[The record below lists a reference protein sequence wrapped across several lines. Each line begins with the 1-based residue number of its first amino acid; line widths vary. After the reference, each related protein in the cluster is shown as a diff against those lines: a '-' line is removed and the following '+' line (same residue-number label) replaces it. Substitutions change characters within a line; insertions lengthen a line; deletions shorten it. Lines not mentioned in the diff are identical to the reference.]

1 MKVAMQASE
10 QRDQRRLKWTIRLV
24 SLVVVLVIWQW
35 WGSRPGMFA
44 IAPPSKVVPQLAEV
58 LGSGELLSAAV
69 GTFIE
74 LTLGYLL
81 AVLVGVGI
89 GALLGLST
97 WAYHTLEPLVTAL
110 YAAPMIA
117 LLPIIGIYLG
127 FDLSARIF
135 VVFSWSVFVVTV
147 NTMTGINAV
156 PTQLVDMARSY
167 NASRRQIVRAI
178 ILPAA
183 LPNILTGL
191 RLALGQAIRGAITAE
206 FLLSMS
212 NLGKFI
218 FNASSTFN
226 MPRMFAGIIFVT
238 VLGALLLALAERVE
252 RRILN
257 HDFHQSV

>member
-1 MKVAMQASE
+1 M
-10 QRDQRRLKWTIRLV
+10 
-24 SLVVVLVIWQW
+24 
-35 WGSRPGMFA
+35 
-44 IAPPSKVVPQLAEV
+44 
-58 LGSGELLSAAV
+58 
-69 GTFIE
+69 
-74 LTLGYLL
+74 
-81 AVLVGVGI
+81 
-89 GALLGLST
+89 
-97 WAYHTLEPLVTAL
+97 
-110 YAAPMIA
+110 
-117 LLPIIGIYLG
+117 
-127 FDLSARIF
+127 
-135 VVFSWSVFVVTV
+135 FSWSVFVVTV

-238 VLGALLLALAERVE
+238 VLGALLLALAERAE